1 MGVGPQL
8 ERLSPFGEARSSSDR
23 HAFGALPSPT
33 RAPKLDTLDTGRRLA
48 VPNQEAGPGEDWQA
62 HVDREEARYRDGESR
77 LPEAADADS
86 RQRQLTRL
94 GNASAGAGLALLMD
108 GRRDE
113 AAARLIRAAE
123 RYRESFAEA
132 PPGSWGRPIGAM
144 KARLLA
150 EDREGAAEDAR
161 WALEVG
167 AGESDSPIGRYAAA
181 LAFLVL
187 GDDED
192 ARIQADAIRT
202 RADFP
207 AEVGDALAFLAAHDA
222 PGYAL
227 AVEGVLDSFE
237 QRDEYLEDIPV
248 ADTVLVLQALAARR
262 GIAVEL
268 SSSLLPG

>member
-77 LPEAADADS
+77 LPEAAEADS

-150 EDREGAAEDAR
+150 EDWEGAAEDAR
-161 WALEVG
+161 WALEAG
-167 AGESDSPIGRYAAA
+167 AGESDSPIGRYAAG

-187 GDDED
+187 GDE
-192 ARIQADAIRT
+192 T
-202 RADFP
+202 RVVIHVFEHRMAS
-207 AEVGDALAFLAAHDA
+207 H
-222 PGYAL
+222 
-227 AVEGVLDSFE
+227 VLD
-237 QRDEYLEDIPV
+237 
-248 ADTVLVLQALAARR
+248 AARKNDVRRAHRDLAGAGSDR
-262 GIAVEL
+262 GQGARAHAVDREAGNR
-268 SSSLLPG
+268 SGQARQQGDVAPER

>member
-1 MGVGPQL
+1 M
-8 ERLSPFGEARSSSDR
+8 
-23 HAFGALPSPT
+23 
-33 RAPKLDTLDTGRRLA
+33 
-48 VPNQEAGPGEDWQA
+48 PNQGATTGENWQA

-94 GNASAGAGLALLMD
+94 GNASAGAGLALLMA

-113 AAARLIRAAE
+113 AAARLTRAAE
-123 RYRESFAEA
+123 RYRESFADA

-150 EDREGAAEDAR
+150 GDWDGAAADAR
-161 WALEVG
+161 WALEAG
-167 AGESDSPIGRYAAA
+167 APEADSPIGRYAAA

-187 GDDED
+187 GADEHT
-192 ARIQADAIRT
+192 RIHADAIRT
-202 RADFP
+202 RDDFP
-207 AEVGDALAFLAAHDA
+207 AEVGDALAFLAAHDIV
-222 PGYAL
+222 GYTL
-227 AVEGVLDSFE
+227 AVERVLESFE
-237 QRDEYLEDIPV
+237 RRDEYLEDIPA

-268 SSSLLPG
+268 SSPLLPNSPSA

>member
-113 AAARLIRAAE
+113 AAARLTRAAE
-123 RYRESFAEA
+123 RHPGGFAGGA
-132 PPGSWGRPIGAM
+132 PRSWGRP
-144 KARLLA
+144 
-150 EDREGAAEDAR
+150 
-161 WALEVG
+161 VG
-167 AGESDSPIGRYAAA
+167 GIQTRPSAGG
-181 LAFLVL
+181 L
-187 GDDED
+187 G
-192 ARIQADAIRT
+192 
-202 RADFP
+202 
-207 AEVGDALAFLAAHDA
+207 G
-222 PGYAL
+222 
-227 AVEGVLDSFE
+227 
-237 QRDEYLEDIPV
+237 
-248 ADTVLVLQALAARR
+248 
-262 GIAVEL
+262 
-268 SSSLLPG
+268 